1 MKAKDFDDAFDNG
14 IDITVHLDL
23 SKTKR
28 LEHPMTTFTHSLNIP
43 ATPEQV
49 FAAISTTER
58 LARWW
63 GPAGFT
69 NTVSVCEFKT
79 GGRWSLVMHGPD
91 GANYPNDNVF
101 GEIVRLQKVVIEH
114 PMQPIFRLT
123 IELAP
128 TKIGTLVSWAQAF
141 ESEEVARQI
150 EHIVVPANDENLQR
164 LKAEVLGK

>member
-1 MKAKDFDDAFDNG
+1 
-14 IDITVHLDL
+14 
-23 SKTKR
+23 
-28 LEHPMTTFTHSLNIP
+28 MTTSATIFRHSLDIP

-49 FAAISTTER
+49 FAAISIPER

-79 GGRWSLVMHGPD
+79 GGRWNLVMHGPD

-101 GEIVRLQKVVIEH
+101 GEIVPFKKVVIEH
-114 PMQPIFRLT
+114 PMQPVFRLT

-128 TKIGTLVSWAQAF
+128 SKTGTLVTWAQAF
-141 ESEEVARQI
+141 ESADVARQI
-150 EHIVVPANDENLQR
+150 EHIVVPANDQNLQR
-164 LKAEVLGK
+164 LKAEVLVK